1 MSLVPLLSKV
11 AKKRII
17 VTIGYLDQ
25 VTFHININLGS
36 VVIILLTNVYRIK
49 SIYKGFVNSQP
60 TGLILVDFQIALG
73 R

>member
-36 VVIILLTNVYRIK
+36 VFIIILTNVYRIK
-49 SIYKGFVNSQP
+49 GIYKSFVNSQP